1 MEKTIS
7 VKEMRQ
13 NFPKIEKG
21 LKNGESY
28 VLIKRSEPIGKL
40 SPIPKAKPHGNKSL
54 IELFADPPEEMR
66 FKSKKSAVQLVREDR
81 TR

>member
-21 LKNGESY
+21 LKKGESY

-40 SPIPKAKPHGNKSL
+40 SPIFESG
-54 IELFADPPEEMR
+54 I
-66 FKSKKSAVQLVREDR
+66 
-81 TR
+81 

>member
-28 VLIKRSEPIGKL
+28 ILIKRSKPIGRIL
-40 SPIPKAKPHGNKSL
+40 PISRPKPYGDKNLAQ
-54 IELFADPPEEMR
+54 LFANPPKEMR
-66 FKSKKSAVQLVREDR
+66 FKGKKSAVEMVREER
-81 TR
+81 AR